1 MEVRSCESSDVRAL
15 ADVWNMSLASG
26 PNFVR
31 LTEADIGR
39 RVTDQPSFDP
49 SGLMVAVREK
59 KVVGFVH
66 FGFRTNAWFRPSE
79 RRIDYGEGHIYALV
93 APPGDRSLLETL
105 LETALSRLSKEG
117 ARRVLLSPSWLHGS
131 QPFYNGIAGAY
142 EMPGLDATRREVRE
156 LASAWGFSPIA
167 EYGTP
172 ELDLADR
179 AHMSELEEQ
188 AASLWERAR
197 ESGLERQEHPAGCA
211 FFPGRRAVEL
221 TRGRETVATA
231 AYGPWEEYAREYGL
245 RMFGITGVEVAPR
258 WRGRGLGKLVMV
270 KALEAA
276 AAAGAERVHLH
287 VFRQNEPAWE
297 LYHRALGF
305 RPAFTWVTLAKGRG

>member
-1 MEVRSCESSDVRAL
+1 
-15 ADVWNMSLASG
+15 MSLASG
-26 PNFVR
+26 SNFVR
-31 LTEADIGR
+31 LAEADIGR

-49 SGLMVAVREK
+49 SGLMLALRKE

-66 FGFRTNAWFRPSE
+66 FGFRTNAWFGLSE
-79 RRIDYGEGHIYALV
+79 RQIDYGEGHVYALV

-105 LETALSRLSKEG
+105 LERALSALSKEG

-142 EMPGLDATRREVRE
+142 ETPGLDATRREVRE

-179 AHMSELEEQ
+179 AHVRELGEQ
-188 AASLWERAR
+188 AAALWERAR
-197 ESGLERQEHPAGCA
+197 EWGLERYEHPADSA

-221 TRGRETVATA
+221 ARGRETVATA
-231 AYGPWEEYAREYGL
+231 AYGPWEEYSREYGR

-258 WRGRGLGKLVMV
+258 WRRRSLGKLVMIM
-270 KALEAA
+270 ALEAA
-276 AAAGAERVHLH
+276 AGAGAERAHLH
-287 VFRQNEPAWE
+287 VFRQNKPAWE

-305 RPAFTWVTLAKGRG
+305 RPTFTWLTLAKGPG